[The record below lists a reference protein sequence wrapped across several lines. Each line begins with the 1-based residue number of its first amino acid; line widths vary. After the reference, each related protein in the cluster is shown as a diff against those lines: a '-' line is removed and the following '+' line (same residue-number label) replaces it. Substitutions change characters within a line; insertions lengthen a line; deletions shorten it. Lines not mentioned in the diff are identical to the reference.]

1 MSSTPN
7 GLPRPSAGRPPSD
20 DPAPRATSD
29 GVNDETMQLRRV
41 DVEMAD
47 YLESL
52 GATETG
58 RPNPPPRP
66 PEPGGA
72 DEPDPRGRRRTDASL
87 LCAIAAVASLAAGA
101 IHIAATPPH
110 WGEWL
115 MAGLFFAGAAAFQI
129 LWGLLAFVVGIGF
142 IRAAGLLANL
152 GFLGVWAYSRAQ
164 GMPFGPAA
172 GVPEAVGV
180 ADLLAASL
188 EAVVVICLSLSLLPR
203 ERDGRVASAGY
214 WAAVVVAFLVFGA
227 AGAQGSV
234 SALEHSHSHGHGE
247 EGGHGGGDG
256 HDHDHGDEETGTE
269 EPTGEAPSDGR
280 SPSDAADE
288 ESPAEEE
295 DHTHAPGEE
304 HD

>member
-1 MSSTPN
+1 MNATPN
-7 GLPRPSAGRPPSD
+7 GLPGPSAGRPPSSG
-20 DPAPRATSD
+20 PVPRAASG
-29 GVNDETMQLRRV
+29 GVNDETMRLRRV

-52 GATETG
+52 GASETG
-58 RPNPPPRP
+58 RSNPPPRP
-66 PEPGGA
+66 PEPVEA
-72 DEPDPRGRRRTDASL
+72 EEPDPRGRRRTDASL

-129 LWGLLAFVVGIGF
+129 LWGLVAFAAGNGF
-142 IRAAGLLANL
+142 VRAVGLLANL
-152 GFLGVWAYSRAQ
+152 GFLGVWACSRAQ

-188 EAVVVICLSLSLLPR
+188 EAVVVIGLSLSLLPR
-203 ERDGRVASAGY
+203 ERDGRVAAAGY

-234 SALEHSHSHGHGE
+234 SALEHDHSHSHGE

-269 EPTGEAPSDGR
+269 EPTGEAPSEGQ
-280 SPSDAADE
+280 SPSDAAD
-288 ESPAEEE
+288 EE

>member
-1 MSSTPN
+1 MS
-7 GLPRPSAGRPPSD
+7 
-20 DPAPRATSD
+20 APRSTSG
-29 GVNDETMQLRRV
+29 GVDDETMQLRRV

-52 GATETG
+52 GATESG
-58 RPNPPPRP
+58 RPLTPPRP
-66 PEPGGA
+66 PGPGEAEEP
-72 DEPDPRGRRRTDASL
+72 EPQGRRRTDASL
-87 LCAIAAVASLAAGA
+87 LRTVAAIASLAAGA

-115 MAGLFFAGAAAFQI
+115 MAGLFFAGTAAFQI
-129 LWGLLAFVVGIGF
+129 VWGLVALRFGNLF
-142 IRAAGLLANL
+142 IRVVGLLANL
-152 GFLGVWAYSRAQ
+152 GFLGVWALSRAQ

-180 ADLLAASL
+180 ADLLAAAL
-188 EAVVVICLSLSLLPR
+188 EIAVVAGLSLSLLPR
-203 ERDGRVASAGY
+203 EREGRVAAAGY
-214 WAAVVVAFLVFGA
+214 WAAVVVAFLAFGA

-234 SALEHSHSHGHGE
+234 SALEHSHSHGE

-256 HDHDHGDEETGTE
+256 HDHDHGDEEMGTD
-269 EPTGEAPSDGR
+269 EPTGETPSDSQAPSDA
-280 SPSDAADE
+280 DDE
-288 ESPAEEE
+288 ESPAEEH